1 MSRKA
6 GTKKKNFKISAKKK
20 KNPHEAET
28 QAVVKGNTA
37 FALDLYQALSTV
49 GENVFFSPYGISTAL
64 AMTYAGARARTE
76 SEMAAVLHFTL
87 PQERLHVG
95 FASLASRLNAVQA
108 SDDVQL
114 RIANSLWPQKDY
126 PFLEIFLALVQQH
139 YGVSTVPVDYQDTE
153 TARQQINTWVQKKTA
168 RKIKNLIAP
177 GILNDLTRLVLT
189 NAVYFK
195 GQWLHQFDPSL
206 TEEMPFWV
214 TPEKTVPVLMMT
226 QKRKY
231 RYAETDI
238 LQMLE
243 LPYMGAD
250 LSFLILLPKKIN
262 GLKEIET
269 DLSEDNLNQ
278 WISRLWRREVSVFL
292 PRFKLNAQF
301 RLNDTLKSLGM
312 KEAFDA
318 DTANFS
324 AMDGK
329 KNWLYISDVIHQAFI
344 DLNEEGSEAA
354 AATAVVMRVRCPS
367 PPPVSFRADRPFIF
381 LIREKLTGSI
391 LFLGRTI
398 DPTNEQ

>member
-1 MSRKA
+1 VSRKA